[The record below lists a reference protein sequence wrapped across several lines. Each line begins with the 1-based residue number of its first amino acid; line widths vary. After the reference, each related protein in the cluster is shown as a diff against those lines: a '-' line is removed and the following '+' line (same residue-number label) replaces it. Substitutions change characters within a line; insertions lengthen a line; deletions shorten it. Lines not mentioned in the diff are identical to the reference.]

1 MVRFAFLFLANFL
14 FLPYIHAM
22 KIITKEI
29 RHDTP
34 RESGLFRRIPG
45 PKPIFIDIETTGLSP
60 ERARVYLVGCLHPLD
75 DSRFQFLQWLSESP
89 LEERKLLTEVSAY
102 IQDFSPLVHFNGD
115 RFDLPFL
122 QQRADELGIPAA
134 FTGRDSFDIYLRAK
148 KCRTLCALP
157 NCKQKTIEAF
167 LGIHR
172 EDQYDGGRLI
182 PVYHEYVKTGDARLE
197 HLLLL
202 HNEEDVTGMLQ
213 LLPILSYA
221 GLADDNEMSI
231 QITEE
236 APSVIAGNDASE
248 LLLSFRLKEFYPSR
262 VQFQT
267 AEGWYGIL
275 QDHALRMRIPL
286 MRGELR
292 YYLPDPAN
300 YYYLPEEDTAIHKSV
315 GEFVDK
321 AYRRQATEKTC
332 YIKKMGCFLPLPEN
346 VERKSSGRSRKN
358 LGNENFGK
366 EIFYPDEKKTPYC
379 EYQPELL
386 TDADFWNWYLRGVFR
401 RIR

>member
-1 MVRFAFLFLANFL
+1 
-14 FLPYIHAM
+14 
-22 KIITKEI
+22 
-29 RHDTP
+29 
-34 RESGLFRRIPG
+34 
-45 PKPIFIDIETTGLSP
+45 
-60 ERARVYLVGCLHPLD
+60 
-75 DSRFQFLQWLSESP
+75 
-89 LEERKLLTEVSAY
+89 
-102 IQDFSPLVHFNGD
+102 
-115 RFDLPFL
+115 
-122 QQRADELGIPAA
+122 
-134 FTGRDSFDIYLRAK
+134 
-148 KCRTLCALP
+148 
-157 NCKQKTIEAF
+157 
-167 LGIHR
+167 
-172 EDQYDGGRLI
+172 
-182 PVYHEYVKTGDARLE
+182 
-197 HLLLL
+197 
-202 HNEEDVTGMLQ
+202 MLQ

-221 GLADDNEMSI
+221 GLADGNEMSI

-346 VERKSSGRSRKN
+346 VERKNSGRSRKN
-358 LGNENFGK
+358 WGKENFGK
-366 EIFYPDEKKTPYC
+366 EVFYPDERKTPYC

-386 TDADFWNWYLRGVFR
+386 ADADFWNWYLRGVFR

>member
-1 MVRFAFLFLANFL
+1 MN
-14 FLPYIHAM
+14 M

-182 PVYHEYVKTGDARLE
+182 PVYHEYVKTGDA
-197 HLLLL
+197 
-202 HNEEDVTGMLQ
+202 
-213 LLPILSYA
+213 A
-221 GLADDNEMSI
+221 WSI
-231 QITEE
+231 FSCST
-236 APSVIAGNDASE
+236 
-248 LLLSFRLKEFYPSR
+248 
-262 VQFQT
+262 
-267 AEGWYGIL
+267 
-275 QDHALRMRIPL
+275 M
-286 MRGELR
+286 
-292 YYLPDPAN
+292 
-300 YYYLPEEDTAIHKSV
+300 
-315 GEFVDK
+315 
-321 AYRRQATEKTC
+321 
-332 YIKKMGCFLPLPEN
+332 KKMSPECC
-346 VERKSSGRSRKN
+346 SSCRFSPM
-358 LGNENFGK
+358 
-366 EIFYPDEKKTPYC
+366 PDWRMVMK
-379 EYQPELL
+379 
-386 TDADFWNWYLRGVFR
+386 
-401 RIR
+401 

>member
-1 MVRFAFLFLANFL
+1 MN
-14 FLPYIHAM
+14 M

-197 HLLLL
+197 HLL
-202 HNEEDVTGMLQ
+202 
-213 LLPILSYA
+213 P
-221 GLADDNEMSI
+221 
-231 QITEE
+231 
-236 APSVIAGNDASE
+236 AP
-248 LLLSFRLKEFYPSR
+248 
-262 VQFQT
+262 Q
-267 AEGWYGIL
+267 
-275 QDHALRMRIPL
+275 
-286 MRGELR
+286 
-292 YYLPDPAN
+292 
-300 YYYLPEEDTAIHKSV
+300 
-315 GEFVDK
+315 
-321 AYRRQATEKTC
+321 
-332 YIKKMGCFLPLPEN
+332 
-346 VERKSSGRSRKN
+346 
-358 LGNENFGK
+358 
-366 EIFYPDEKKTPYC
+366 
-379 EYQPELL
+379 
-386 TDADFWNWYLRGVFR
+386 
-401 RIR
+401 

>member
-1 MVRFAFLFLANFL
+1 M
-14 FLPYIHAM
+14 
-22 KIITKEI
+22 
-29 RHDTP
+29 
-34 RESGLFRRIPG
+34 
-45 PKPIFIDIETTGLSP
+45 
-60 ERARVYLVGCLHPLD
+60 
-75 DSRFQFLQWLSESP
+75 
-89 LEERKLLTEVSAY
+89 
-102 IQDFSPLVHFNGD
+102 
-115 RFDLPFL
+115 
-122 QQRADELGIPAA
+122 
-134 FTGRDSFDIYLRAK
+134 
-148 KCRTLCALP
+148 
-157 NCKQKTIEAF
+157 
-167 LGIHR
+167 
-172 EDQYDGGRLI
+172 
-182 PVYHEYVKTGDARLE
+182 YHEYVKTGDARLE

-221 GLADDNEMSI
+221 GLANGDEMSI
-231 QITEE
+231 QLTEE

-248 LLLSFRLKEFYPSR
+248 LLMSFRLKEFYPSR

-332 YIKKMGCFLPLPEN
+332 YIKKKGCFLPLPEN
-346 VERKSSGRSRKN
+346 MERKSSGRSRKDLGKGELWKRN
-358 LGNENFGK
+358 LLSGRKGRHHIVSTSRSFSRMRISGTG
-366 EIFYPDEKKTPYC
+366 ICAGCSEKFDDRW
-379 EYQPELL
+379 Q
-386 TDADFWNWYLRGVFR
+386 
-401 RIR
+401 RI